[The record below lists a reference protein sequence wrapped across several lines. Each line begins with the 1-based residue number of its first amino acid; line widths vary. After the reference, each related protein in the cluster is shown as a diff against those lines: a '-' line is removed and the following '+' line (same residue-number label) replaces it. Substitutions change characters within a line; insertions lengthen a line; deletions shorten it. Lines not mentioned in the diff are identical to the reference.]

1 MSLVQTEATIPFLT
15 KLIIDDVLRPISKLP
30 RVFSKA
36 NLYVAI
42 EGNHDWT
49 IADYIASVFKENI
62 CDGREV
68 SFTSKV
74 THNVSKIGFWT
85 TRETKEEG
93 CMLAVSLFKNPGG
106 IVFYDKFIGDK
117 QLLRDQCS
125 RMRRIRKS
133 IDSEGNDRYSITGK
147 MRSKRANVEK
157 QDDQVISLL
166 ISLVELHRLIEA
178 SRPPKRTRFD

>member
-1 MSLVQTEATIPFLT
+1 M
-15 KLIIDDVLRPISKLP
+15 LP
-30 RVFSKA
+30 PVFSQA

-49 IADYIASVFKENI
+49 IADYIASVFKDVI
-62 CDGREV
+62 RDGREL

-74 THNVSKIGFWT
+74 THNISKIGFWT

-93 CMLAVSLFKNPGG
+93 CMLAISLFKSPGG

-117 QLLRDQCS
+117 QLLRDQCG

-133 IDSEGNDRYSITGK
+133 IDSEGNDRYSLTGK

-157 QDDQVISLL
+157 QDDQVISFL
-166 ISLVELHRLIEA
+166 IALVELHRLIDA
-178 SRPPKRTRFD
+178 SRPPKRIRLDARN